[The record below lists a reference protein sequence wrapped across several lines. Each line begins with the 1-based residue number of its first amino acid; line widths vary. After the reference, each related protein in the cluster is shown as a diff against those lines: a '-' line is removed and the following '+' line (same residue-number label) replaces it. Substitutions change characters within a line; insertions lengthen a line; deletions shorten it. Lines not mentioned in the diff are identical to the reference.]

1 MARIPHSEHAR
12 HGAYARTTRSKHL
25 QGWLK
30 LRASVLTITPP
41 AVYALLQQKG
51 ATLVQNQQPPAPG

>member
-1 MARIPHSEHAR
+1 MARIPYSEHAR

-30 LRASVLTITPP
+30 QRAAILTISAA
-41 AVYALLQQKG
+41 AVYKLLQEKG
-51 ATLVQNQQPPAPG
+51 ATLVQNQQPPAP